1 MDNTPT
7 GVDRTITLPDG
18 VRLEVTELGAGEPLL
33 LICGTSQ
40 SHRLWAPLLPALG
53 DKYHVITFNHRG
65 IGNSERGEGPITMTS
80 LADDAA
86 ALLDQLGIDRAH
98 VLGWSLGS
106 TVAQELA
113 LHHPERV
120 ATLVLAATWGRTDAF
135 QASVFTGLSHPWRTG
150 HRDAALAAL
159 GIAYSPELLN
169 SPEFLPLM
177 QQLEPLFPTTPTQM
191 ATVAE
196 QWDADLAHDALQRLE
211 QITAS
216 TLVIAGEQDLLT
228 PAGQG
233 RVVADRIPS
242 ARFELFT
249 GPGSSHAL
257 LMERPGDF
265 SELVLDHLTKH
276 PLSD

>member
-1 MDNTPT
+1 MSAPV
-7 GVDRTITLPDG
+7 GVDRTVTVPG
-18 VRLEVTELGAGEPLL
+18 GTRLEVTELGQGEPLL

-40 SHRLWAPLLPALG
+40 SHRLWAPLLPALSAR
-53 DKYHVITFNHRG
+53 YRVISYDHRG
-65 IGNSERGEGPITMTS
+65 IGNSDRGEGPISMAS
-80 LADDAA
+80 LANDAA
-86 ALLDQLGIDRAH
+86 ALLDELGVDRAH

-113 LHHPERV
+113 LAHPERV

-177 QQLEPLFPTTPTQM
+177 QQLEPLFPSSPSQM

-196 QWDADLAHDALQRLE
+196 QWDADLAHDALDRLE
-211 QITAS
+211 QITAP

-228 PAGQG
+228 PPGQG
-233 RVVADRIPS
+233 RVVADRIPG

-249 GPGSSHAL
+249 GPGSSHAA
-257 LMERPGDF
+257 LMERPDEF
-265 SELVLDHLTKH
+265 TDLVLGHVSKN
-276 PLSD
+276 PISA